1 MAGPASSSDDASSG
15 RSRALPE
22 NTMSTKIMAKLYSSG
37 TSSADQVNVFTMPK
51 AGRLVAIQV
60 HARATLTGALSEN
73 AQWEISLQ
81 SASQFTQ
88 AEAYNVITN
97 FGLVPFVATAGSQ
110 PTLNLNL
117 GGFDVPMAAGQK
129 LYLHRST
136 GSAFGACII
145 NLVLYF
151 V

>member
-1 MAGPASSSDDASSG
+1 MA
-15 RSRALPE
+15 
-22 NTMSTKIMAKLYSSG
+22 TKILAKLYSSG

-51 AGRLVAIQV
+51 SARLVACTI
-60 HARATLTGALSEN
+60 HARATVTGALTEN
-73 AQWEISLQ
+73 VQWELSLQ

-88 AEAYNVITN
+88 AESYNVITN

-145 NLVLYF
+145 NITLYF